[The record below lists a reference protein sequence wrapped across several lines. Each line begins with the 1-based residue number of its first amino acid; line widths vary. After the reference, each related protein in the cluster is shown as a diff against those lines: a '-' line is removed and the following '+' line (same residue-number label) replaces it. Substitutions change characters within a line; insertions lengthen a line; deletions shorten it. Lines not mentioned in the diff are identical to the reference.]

1 MYTNVSEHD
10 FINISNKYRDHKDNF
25 SYDGKKALYK
35 YLVDLEESIGDRFEM
50 DWIALCCDY
59 TEWDSKQELLEYY
72 NEKSLDDIMD
82 KTEVIE
88 FKHYTIP
95 ENPHLVEEWTYRYIV
110 RNY

>member
-59 TEWDSKQELLEYY
+59 TEWSTKGELLDYY
-72 NEKSLDDIMD
+72 DEKSLDDIMD
-82 KTEVIE
+82 KTELIE
-88 FKHYTIP
+88 FKHYSKP
-95 ENPHLVEEWTYRYIV
+95 QDYMSDNWTYRYIV

>member
-72 NEKSLDDIMD
+72 DEKSLDDIMD

-88 FKHYTIP
+88 FKHYDKP
-95 ENPHLVEEWTYRYIV
+95 KDYMSDNWTYRYIV

>member
-10 FINISNKYRDHKDNF
+10 FINNSNKYHQHKDNF

-35 YLVDLEESIGDRFEM
+35 YLVDLEEDTGQEMEM
-50 DWIALCCDY
+50 DWIAICCSY
-59 TEWDSKQELLEYY
+59 GEYESEQELLEQY

-88 FKHYTIP
+88 FKHYD
-95 ENPHLVEEWTYRYIV
+95 NAQDYMSDNWTYRYIV
-110 RNY
+110 LEY